1 MATTVASRPE
11 GARPTASYSLPCPRV
26 CEIRTGSYYSGP
38 AAFRRFPPRVKRLLL
53 THSSEGG
60 GRVRG
65 ETVKDLAPLAAWHPI
80 NLHERTVYIE
90 RTAPPQLGGTNGRRR
105 GGEGEGR
112 PPPRVPPLPPPYV
125 MTPMWCV
132 RRSLGTGRAE
142 TTGKDTSETACI
154 ARMHCCN
161 CNRCA
166 RAASSDSFIVP
177 KDAARF
183 VVSSSHS
190 TRVAWRGVACLVSPA
205 TTARTRLHE
214 SGWKSLLCMFSI
226 QAPRT
231 PSSPHHPQISLRK
244 LICLPVFLSCA
255 PAAAYHEGRATA
267 NGTTI
272 DRVLSSRR
280 RPSQ

>member
-1 MATTVASRPE
+1 MNERCTLNELHRPNSRW
-11 GARPTASYSLPCPRV
+11 ARARS
-26 CEIRTGSYYSGP
+26 I
-38 AAFRRFPPRVKRLLL
+38 
-53 THSSEGG
+53 
-60 GRVRG
+60 
-65 ETVKDLAPLAAWHPI
+65 
-80 NLHERTVYIE
+80 
-90 RTAPPQLGGTNGRRR
+90 GGTNGRRR
-105 GGEGEGR
+105 GGEGTGR

-205 TTARTRLHE
+205 TTARTRVGLEVAALHVLHSSSAHPE
-214 SGWKSLLCMFSI
+214 LSPPPADFASKVDLFTRFPQLC
-226 QAPRT
+226 T
-231 PSSPHHPQISLRK
+231 
-244 LICLPVFLSCA
+244 C
-255 PAAAYHEGRATA
+255 GR
-267 NGTTI
+267 
-272 DRVLSSRR
+272 VSRG
-280 RPSQ
+280 